1 MYNMNNSFW
10 GLLNIIFNNVI
21 KIVMFLMINFEW
33 VLYDGKCKLN
43 VKIAE
48 MSKHNTYSVK
58 TTNI

>member
-33 VLYDGKCKLN
+33 VLYDGKGKLN

-48 MSKHNTYSVK
+48 MSKHNKYPVK